1 MATTI
6 SPNPAYLYGMQA
18 TARKLADHASEG
30 KPIKLF
36 KGEHFDSLRLT
47 DEDLYLFLVLEGQ
60 IRCSFL
66 FNGSPESQSLFMR
79 GAYHAFLNENDRFS
93 AQIGTFRYTARRNT
107 AMVGFTKRQAALFAA
122 EDPALFEDVMT
133 AEHLSF
139 LQLSYRLAL
148 GSIHSTSKRI
158 LQWLCDLCHTQKPD
172 EDGSVVIPSNMTLEG
187 MSDFLNVHITTLSR
201 LLASLKQEG
210 VLERR
215 KGCLVIKDV
224 GAVERHL
231 AGENVVLY

>member
-36 KGEHFDSLRLT
+36 KGEHFDSLCLT

-93 AQIGTFRYTARRNT
+93 AQIGTFLYTARRNT
-107 AMVGFTKRQAALFAA
+107 TMVGFTKRQAALFAA

-139 LQLSYRLAL
+139 LQLSYREAF
-148 GSIHSTSKRI
+148 
-158 LQWLCDLCHTQKPD
+158 
-172 EDGSVVIPSNMTLEG
+172 IPPASASSNGCATCAIRRSPTKMVP
-187 MSDFLNVHITTLSR
+187 SSSR
-201 LLASLKQEG
+201 
-210 VLERR
+210 VT
-215 KGCLVIKDV
+215 
-224 GAVERHL
+224 
-231 AGENVVLY
+231 

>member
-36 KGEHFDSLRLT
+36 KGEHFDSLCLT
-47 DEDLYLFLVLEGQ
+47 RGPVPFPRPGGQ

-79 GAYHAFLNENDRFS
+79 DHTMRSSRERPFFCPDRDLPLHGA
-93 AQIGTFRYTARRNT
+93 AQHRHGGVHKKAGGPFRSGRPRPVRRRNDGRAPFVFT
-107 AMVGFTKRQAALFAA
+107 AQL
-122 EDPALFEDVMT
+122 PAC
-133 AEHLSF
+133 
-139 LQLSYRLAL
+139 L

-172 EDGSVVIPSNMTLEG
+172 EDGSVVIRVT
-187 MSDFLNVHITTLSR
+187 
-201 LLASLKQEG
+201 
-210 VLERR
+210 
-215 KGCLVIKDV
+215 
-224 GAVERHL
+224 
-231 AGENVVLY
+231 

>member
-18 TARKLADHASEG
+18 TARKLADHASERKTHQALQG
-30 KPIKLF
+30 RA
-36 KGEHFDSLRLT
+36 LRLP
-47 DEDLYLFLVLEGQ
+47 LPHRRGPVPFPRPGRANPVQFLVQWIAGEPIAFHEG
-60 IRCSFL
+60 S
-66 FNGSPESQSLFMR
+66 
-79 GAYHAFLNENDRFS
+79 YHAFLNENDRFS

-148 GSIHSTSKRI
+148 GKHSFHQQAHPPMAVRPVPYAEARRR
-158 LQWLCDLCHTQKPD
+158 WFRRH
-172 EDGSVVIPSNMTLEG
+172 PSNMTLEG
-187 MSDFLNVHITTLSR
+187 MSDFLNVAHHHAEAAFWHRS
-201 LLASLKQEG
+201 S
-210 VLERR
+210 R
-215 KGCLVIKDV
+215 KGCWN
-224 GAVERHL
+224 
-231 AGENVVLY
+231 GEKAAW

>member
-36 KGEHFDSLRLT
+36 KGEHFDSLCLT

-79 GAYHAFLNENDRFS
+79 GAYHAFLNDCLLYTSPSPRDMRRSRMPSS
-93 AQIGTFRYTARRNT
+93 A
-107 AMVGFTKRQAALFAA
+107 
-122 EDPALFEDVMT
+122 
-133 AEHLSF
+133 
-139 LQLSYRLAL
+139 
-148 GSIHSTSKRI
+148 
-158 LQWLCDLCHTQKPD
+158 
-172 EDGSVVIPSNMTLEG
+172 
-187 MSDFLNVHITTLSR
+187 
-201 LLASLKQEG
+201 
-210 VLERR
+210 
-215 KGCLVIKDV
+215 
-224 GAVERHL
+224 
-231 AGENVVLY
+231 

>member
-1 MATTI
+1 MQKTGGKMATTI

-36 KGEHFDSLRLT
+36 KGEHFDSLCLT

-79 GAYHAFLNENDRFS
+79 GSYHAFLNENDRFS

-122 EDPALFEDVMT
+122 EDPALFEDC
-133 AEHLSF
+133 L
-139 LQLSYRLAL
+139 LY
-148 GSIHSTSKRI
+148 TSSCVS
-158 LQWLCDLCHTQKPD
+158 LTPKPWAAA
-172 EDGSVVIPSNMTLEG
+172 TWA
-187 MSDFLNVHITTLSR
+187 
-201 LLASLKQEG
+201 ASW
-210 VLERR
+210 
-215 KGCLVIKDV
+215 
-224 GAVERHL
+224 A
-231 AGENVVLY
+231 